1 MTDGTKRIS
10 QSKMSFFL
18 GTPPQA
24 KKINR
29 FEHKEHKFTYFRMG
43 IKEFREIIVL
53 GRAGQRRA

>member
-1 MTDGTKRIS
+1 MGQNGFS
-10 QSKMSFFL
+10 QSKMSFVL
-18 GTPPQA
+18 GSPPQA
-24 KKINR
+24 KKNHR